1 MAAEHKHKRYFRLKK
16 ADNSYHAFSDLS
28 DANTML
34 VLKDAWNTNSPTIT
48 KALEDSNQTL
58 VVTIEHSSA
67 DNQTSW
73 KTAVDNL
80 WVDGTS
86 APWEDLK
93 NGATGSAVHD
103 WTVEHFKTEWLHA
116 DGSVSQTTTLIS

>member
-1 MAAEHKHKRYFRLKK
+1 MAAEYKHKRYFRLKK
-16 ADNSYHAFSDLS
+16 ADNSYHAWQDLS

-34 VLKDAWNTNSPTIT
+34 VFKDAWNTNSPTIT

-58 VVTIEHSSA
+58 VLTIEHSSA
-67 DNQTSW
+67 ENQTSW

-80 WVDGTS
+80 WVDGS
-86 APWEDLK
+86 EAPWAPLRK
-93 NGATGSAVHD
+93 GATSSQIHE
-103 WTVEHFKTEWLHA
+103 WTVEHFKTEWLHQ